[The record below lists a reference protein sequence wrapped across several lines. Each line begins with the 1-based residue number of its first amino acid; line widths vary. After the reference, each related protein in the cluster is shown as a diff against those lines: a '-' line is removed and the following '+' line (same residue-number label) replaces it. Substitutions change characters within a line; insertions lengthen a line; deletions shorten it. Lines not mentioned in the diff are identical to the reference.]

1 MYCILW
7 CSFSQS
13 LGMVGKVVKIDSDGD
28 VAVAF
33 GNQAWVYNPGL
44 LIPANGR
51 KVDVL
56 DDDDEEENEPED
68 PSGSRGTRLYITESS
83 RLFWIY

>member
-1 MYCILW
+1 M
-7 CSFSQS
+7 
-13 LGMVGKVVKIDSDGD
+13 KIDSDGD

-44 LIPANGR
+44 LTPAQGR

-56 DDDDEEENEPED
+56 EEKSSDES
-68 PSGSRGTRLYITESS
+68 SGDESRGKHSTSQLKIHVVIYYYFAFTS
-83 RLFWIY
+83 RNH